1 MSWKETCPMTERM
14 QFVLDLLKDER
25 SMSELCRIYGVS
37 RTTGY
42 KWRDRFDSGG
52 VAALTDRSH
61 APLHQPYAVDEV
73 AVQRL
78 LQVRRQHPSWGPRK
92 LLAWLQ
98 AHDRPTGWPAAST
111 VGEILRR
118 HGLVRARRRRAS
130 AATEHWPIELVQPVA
145 PNDLWCTDFK
155 GQFRTRDRY
164 YCYPLTLSDAVSR
177 YLLACRG
184 LRSTCEALARPWFER
199 AFRHYGLPAAIRS
212 DNGPPFASTGLGG
225 LSRLS
230 VWWIKLGIVPELI
243 TPGCPQQNGRHERMH
258 RTLKHETTQP
268 PAANLRAQQRVF
280 DHFLA
285 EFNLQRPHEALQ
297 QRTPSALYCASTR
310 PYPSRLAPI
319 EYPDG
324 YQVRKIRHCG
334 DMKFAGHAVFVSE
347 VLRGEPVGLYQ
358 IDEYLWRLYFG
369 MVQLGFLDTRTMRIS
384 RIKRHRSNQK
394 QGARVAAPPGPP
406 ARRTK
411 SVNHQ
416 PGLKC

>member
-1 MSWKETCPMTERM
+1 MTERM
-14 QFVLDLLKDER
+14 HFVSDLIKDER
-25 SMSELCRIYGVS
+25 SMTELCRMYGIS
-37 RTTGY
+37 RPTGY

-52 VAALTDRSH
+52 VAALADRSH
-61 APLHQPYAVDEV
+61 APLHQPYAVDEAV
-73 AVQRL
+73 AQRL
-78 LQVRRQHPSWGPRK
+78 LQMRRQHPTWGPRK

-98 AHDRPTGWPAAST
+98 AHDRPTAWPAAST
-111 VGEILRR
+111 IGEILRR

-130 AATEHWPIELVQPVA
+130 AAAEHGQVELVQPVA

-155 GQFRTRDRY
+155 GQFRTQDRY

-184 LRSTCEALARPWFER
+184 LPSTCGVLARPWFER
-199 AFRHYGLPAAIRS
+199 AFRQYGLPLTIRS
-212 DNGPPFASTGLGG
+212 DNGTPFASTGLGG

-243 TPGCPQQNGRHERMH
+243 SPGCPQQNGRHERMH
-258 RTLKHETTQP
+258 RTLKCETAHP

-280 DHFLA
+280 DHFVT

-297 QRTPSALYCASTR
+297 QRPPSAVYRASTR
-310 PYPSRLAPI
+310 CYPSRLAPI
-319 EYPDG
+319 EYPHG

-358 IDEYLWRLYFG
+358 IDEYLWRLYFS
-369 MVQLGFLDTRTMRIS
+369 MVPLGILDTRTMRIR
-384 RIKRHRSNQK
+384 RIKRHGSNRP
-394 QGARVAAPPGPP
+394 QGARGAAPPAPP
-406 ARRTK
+406 AGRRK

-416 PGLKC
+416 TGPKC

>member
-1 MSWKETCPMTERM
+1 MSWKETCAMTERM
-14 QFVLDLLKDER
+14 HFVSDLLKDER
-25 SMSELCRIYGVS
+25 SMTELCRMYGIS
-37 RTTGY
+37 RPTGY
-42 KWRDRFDSGG
+42 KWRDRFDNGG
-52 VAALTDRSH
+52 VAALADRSH
-61 APLHQPYAVDEV
+61 APLHQPDAVDEAV
-73 AVQRL
+73 VQRL
-78 LQVRRQHPSWGPRK
+78 LQVRRQHPTWGPRK

-98 AHDRPTGWPAAST
+98 AHDRPTTWPAAST

-130 AATEHWPIELVQPVA
+130 AAAEHWQVELVQPVA

-155 GQFRTRDRY
+155 GQFRTQDRY

-184 LRSTCEALARPWFER
+184 LRSTCGAHARPWFEE
-199 AFRHYGLPAAIRS
+199 AFRQYGLPLTIRS
-212 DNGPPFASTGLGG
+212 DNGTPFASTGLGG

-258 RTLKHETTQP
+258 RTLKRETAQP

-280 DHFLA
+280 DHFVT

-297 QRTPSALYCASTR
+297 QRTPSAVYHASTR
-310 PYPSRLAPI
+310 AYPSRLAPI

-334 DMKFAGHAVFVSE
+334 DMKFAGHPVFVSE

-358 IDEYLWRLYFG
+358 IDEYLWRLYFS
-369 MVQLGFLDTRTMRIS
+369 MVPLGILDTRTMRIS
-384 RIKRHRSNQK
+384 RIKRHRSNRQPA
-394 QGARVAAPPGPP
+394 ARGAAPPAPP
-406 ARRTK
+406 AE
-411 SVNHQ
+411 
-416 PGLKC
+416 

>member
-14 QFVLDLLKDER
+14 RFVSDLLKDER
-25 SMSELCRIYGVS
+25 SMTELCRIYGIS
-37 RTTGY
+37 RTSGY
-42 KWRDRFDSGG
+42 KWRDRFDGGG
-52 VAALTDRSH
+52 VAALADRSH
-61 APLHQPYAVDEV
+61 APLHQAHAVEEV
-73 AVQRL
+73 VMQRL
-78 LQVRRQHPSWGPRK
+78 LQVRRQHPTWGPRK

-98 AHDRPTGWPAAST
+98 AHDQPTAWPAAST

-118 HGLVRARRRRAS
+118 HGLVQGSRRRAR
-130 AATEHWPIELVQPVA
+130 AVVEPLQIGLVQPVA

-155 GQFRTRDRY
+155 GQFRTQDRY
-164 YCYPLTLSDAVSR
+164 YCHPLTLSDAVSR

-184 LRSTCEALARPWFER
+184 LPSTCGAQAKPWFER
-199 AFRHYGLPAAIRS
+199 AFCQYGLPEAIRS
-212 DNGPPFASTGLGG
+212 DNGTPFASTGLGG

-243 TPGCPQQNGRHERMH
+243 SPGCPQQNGRHERMH
-258 RTLKHETTQP
+258 RTLKRETAQP

-280 DHFLA
+280 DHFVA

-297 QRTPSALYCASTR
+297 QRPPSAVYRASTR

-324 YQVRKIRHCG
+324 YRVRKIRHSG

-358 IDEYLWRLYFG
+358 VDEYLWWLYFS
-369 MVQLGFLDTRTMRIS
+369 MVPLGILDTRTMRIS
-384 RIKRHRSNQK
+384 RIKRLGSNRR
-394 QGARVAAPPGPP
+394 QGAREAAPPAPP
-406 ARRTK
+406 A
-411 SVNHQ
+411 Q
-416 PGLKC
+416 

>member
-14 QFVLDLLKDER
+14 HFVSDLLKDER
-25 SMSELCRIYGVS
+25 SMTELCRIYGIS
-37 RTTGY
+37 RTSGY
-42 KWRDRFDSGG
+42 KWRDRFDGGG
-52 VAALTDRSH
+52 VAALADRSH

-73 AVQRL
+73 VTQRL
-78 LQVRRQHPSWGPRK
+78 LQVRRQHPTWGPRK

-98 AHDRPTGWPAAST
+98 AHDRPSAWPAAST

-118 HGLVRARRRRAS
+118 HGLVQARRRRARAVVEPLQS
-130 AATEHWPIELVQPVA
+130 GLVQPVV

-155 GQFRTRDRY
+155 GQFRTQDRY

-184 LRSTCEALARPWFER
+184 LPSTCGAQAKPWFER
-199 AFRHYGLPAAIRS
+199 AFRQYGLPAVIRS
-212 DNGPPFASTGLGG
+212 DNGTPFGSTGLGG

-258 RTLKHETTQP
+258 RTLKREAAQP

-280 DHFLA
+280 DHFVA

-297 QRTPSALYCASTR
+297 QRTPSAVYRASTR

-319 EYPDG
+319 EYPDS
-324 YQVRKIRHCG
+324 YQVRKIRHSG

-358 IDEYLWRLYFG
+358 VDEYLWRLYFS
-369 MVQLGFLDTRTMRIS
+369 MVPLGILDTRTMRIS
-384 RIKRHRSNQK
+384 RIKRLGSNRR
-394 QGARVAAPPGPP
+394 QGARGGGGGPP
-406 ARRTK
+406 PPPPRAT
-411 SVNHQ
+411 SV
-416 PGLKC
+416 